1 MYKLSRTDSSNVE
14 QTFEL
19 FPGFDNMT
27 DSDGDGF
34 GDRIINSNN
43 NSGRADSNIT
53 ASAQNSFSEY
63 QFSIDELEQFNGFQ
77 IKIVMSGTNE
87 ARAPRFQDLRVI
99 ALA

>member
-1 MYKLSRTDSSNVE
+1 
-14 QTFEL
+14 
-19 FPGFDNMT
+19 MT

-34 GDRIINSNN
+34 GDRIINPNN
-43 NSGRADSNIT
+43 NSGRADSNIP
-53 ASAQNSFSEY
+53 ASDLNSFSEY
-63 QFSIDELEQFNGFQ
+63 QFSIDELEQFTGFQ